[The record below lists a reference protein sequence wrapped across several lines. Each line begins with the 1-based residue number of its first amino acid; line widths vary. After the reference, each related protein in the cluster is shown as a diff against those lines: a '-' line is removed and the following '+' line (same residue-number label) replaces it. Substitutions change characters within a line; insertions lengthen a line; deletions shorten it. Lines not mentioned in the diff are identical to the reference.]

1 MMEHNNNKTK
11 ICLLDLNYTLVSNQ
25 MESRNVRLFSHRMQ
39 AEEYR
44 MDLIHAIEKD
54 YIILVTAR
62 PQYQM
67 QETIQ
72 NIMKKT
78 GWTPNE
84 MYFNHINEM
93 PPQFKEYALKQFI
106 FPKHGNHAEQYYA
119 IESNPKTRTMYSK
132 YGIKA
137 EPYEKFIKIIN
148 QAEQMSLFD

>member
-25 MESRNVRLFSHRMQ
+25 MESRNVRPFSHRMQ

-93 PPQFKEYALKQFI
+93 PPHISKAWKSCR
-106 FPKHGNHAEQYYA
+106 A
-119 IESNPKTRTMYSK
+119 ILCY
-132 YGIKA
+132 
-137 EPYEKFIKIIN
+137 
-148 QAEQMSLFD
+148 